1 MHPHMSP
8 AARMVDNE
16 HGVVFLWVYA
26 GAAYGERG
34 IKLSPLPQGQLI
46 GCFSNVFAY
55 RLALRVDFP
64 HFGVI
69 PVGEG
74 LIQPGALH
82 LNRVFL
88 CEGVECA
95 LGFLDTWFLL
105 RFGRGGLLTGWGAA
119 SLLGCSKCRRQWH
132 GGGPH

>member
-16 HGVVFLWVYA
+16 HSVVFLRVYT

-46 GCFSNVFAY
+46 GCFSNVLAY
-55 RLALRVDFP
+55 RLTLRVDFP

-82 LNRVFL
+82 LNRIFL
-88 CEGVECA
+88 CERVECA
-95 LGFLDTWFLL
+95 LGFLDTRFLL
-105 RFGRGGLLTGWGAA
+105 
-119 SLLGCSKCRRQWH
+119 
-132 GGGPH
+132 